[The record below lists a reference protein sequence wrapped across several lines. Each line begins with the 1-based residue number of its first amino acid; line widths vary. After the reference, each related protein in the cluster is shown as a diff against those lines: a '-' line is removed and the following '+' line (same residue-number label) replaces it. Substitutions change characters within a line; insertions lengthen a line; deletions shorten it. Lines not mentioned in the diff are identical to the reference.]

1 MNFRMFFLYVFF
13 FTTVS
18 VVPVFAQQP
27 LPYSGEYT
35 IPDSTDLQ
43 IIEMMDGTKLK
54 GKTIAIYDST
64 IVFTSS
70 LGALT
75 LEKAKIKSFS
85 TIQYR
90 ESSRGDLW
98 FRNPNRT
105 RLFFAPTGR
114 MLSEGE
120 GYFSDYYVFFPGIAY
135 GFSNHFTF
143 GGGFSLIPGVGLN
156 KQVFYITPKVGL
168 VQSKK
173 FNAAAGVLVL
183 KIPDEEEGTAG
194 IAYGVGTWGGEDN
207 NFTLGAGYGF
217 ANGAWADKPMLVLGF
232 ETRTGERTS
241 VVSENW
247 IFPGV
252 DYPLISLGMRFFGE
266 KMSVDLAFWT
276 VLGADTNFI
285 APYVDFVYNF

>member
-1 MNFRMFFLYVFF
+1 MNFRMFSFIVLSFILFL
-13 FTTVS
+13 TVNA
-18 VVPVFAQQP
+18 FAQHP

-43 IIEMMDGTKLK
+43 VIEMMDGTKLK
-54 GKTIAIYDST
+54 GKTVAIHDST
-64 IVFTSS
+64 IVFASS
-70 LGALT
+70 LGTLT
-75 LEKAKIKSFS
+75 LDKEKIKTYR

-135 GFSNHFTF
+135 GFSNRFTF
-143 GGGFSLIPGVGLN
+143 GGGFSLIPGVGLSE
-156 KQVFYITPKVGL
+156 QVFYITPKVGL

-173 FNAAAGVLVL
+173 FNAAAGVLVI
-183 KIPDEEEGTAG
+183 KVPDEEEGTAG

-207 NFTLGAGYGF
+207 NFTFGAGYGF
-217 ANGAWADKPMLVLGF
+217 ANGDWADKPMLMLGF
-232 ETRTGERTS
+232 EYRTGERAS
-241 VVSENW
+241 IVSENW
-247 IFPGV
+247 IFPGI
-252 DYPLISLGMRFFGE
+252 DHPLVSLGMRFFGE

-276 VLGADTNFI
+276 VLGVDEAFI